1 MGTTQSQEKP
11 LSKEGG
17 GITSAQ
23 GQKKVQAAIPEN
35 DDFYSNDPKMV
46 SAIYSS
52 PLYFNGTFS
61 SQKSN
66 VCPVFEYFN

>member
-23 GQKKVQAAIPEN
+23 GQKKIQAAIPEN

-52 PLYFNGTFS
+52 PLYFYGTFS
-61 SQKSN
+61 SQESKFQPLFLYN
-66 VCPVFEYFN
+66 